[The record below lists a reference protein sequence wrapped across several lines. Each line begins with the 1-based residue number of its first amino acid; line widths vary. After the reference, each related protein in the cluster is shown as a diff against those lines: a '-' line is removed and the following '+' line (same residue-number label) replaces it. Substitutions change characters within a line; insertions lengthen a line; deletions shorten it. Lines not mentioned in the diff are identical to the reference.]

1 MARDKKPHIGFF
13 GQRNN
18 GKSTLIN
25 AITGQDIAITSPV
38 PGTTTDPVKKSIEIK
53 GVGPAIL
60 IDTAGIDDSGELG
73 EKRIAKSLRVL
84 DQIDLAVLI
93 VVNNSFDQWELQ
105 LIESFRQKEVPFIVI
120 HNKRDLETATE
131 STGEQYRLAGAKAFL
146 EYAMGEPVD
155 AITAAMQ
162 SSIPPSA
169 YTSTSLLAGIIEPGD
184 QVLLITP
191 IDTEAP
197 EGRMILPQVQT
208 IRDVLD
214 NHAINIVLKES
225 ELEQYL
231 SSTNQLPK
239 IAITDSQI
247 FEKAN
252 RLVPKEVMLT
262 SFSILLARHKGNFV
276 SYRAGTPRLGTLKKG
291 DRILILESCTH
302 HSTCEDIGRVKI
314 PRWIQKF
321 IDAPVEWDVV
331 AGLDGISRPITD
343 YAIVIQCGGC
353 MITRKQLHNRLQP
366 AIDAGIPVTNYG
378 MAIAWMHGIYDR
390 AMQPF
395 ENQ

>member
-13 GQRNN
+13 GKRNN

-38 PGTTTDPVKKSIEIK
+38 AGTTTDPVKKSIEIK

-60 IDTAGIDDSGELG
+60 IDTAGIDDAGELG
-73 EKRIAKSLRVL
+73 EKRIAKSLKVL

-105 LIESFRQKEVPFIVI
+105 LIERFRQKEVPFMVI
-120 HNKRDLETATE
+120 HNKSDLRTATD
-131 STGEQYRLAGAKAFL
+131 TTRKQYLLAGAKAFL
-146 EYAMGEPVD
+146 TYTLGEPVD
-155 AITAAMQ
+155 AITDALQ
-162 SSIPPSA
+162 SSIPPTA
-169 YTSTSLLAGIIEPGD
+169 YTNASLLAGIIAPGD

-231 SSTNQLPK
+231 STTRQLPR

-252 RLVPKEVMLT
+252 RLVPKEVLLT
-262 SFSILLARHKGNFV
+262 SFSILLARHKGNFIA
-276 SYRAGTPRLGTLKKG
+276 YKAGTPRLGTLKKG

-314 PRWIQKF
+314 PRWIQKY
-321 IDAPVEWDVV
+321 INAPVEWDVV
-331 AGLDGISRPITD
+331 AGLDNISRPITD
-343 YAIVIQCGGC
+343 YAIVIQCGG
-353 MITRKQLHNRLQP
+353 
-366 AIDAGIPVTNYG
+366 
-378 MAIAWMHGIYDR
+378 
-390 AMQPF
+390 
-395 ENQ
+395 